1 MENTP
6 IHPDWQQLKELLDEC
21 SSSDTERKTIPSKEM
36 YQIPSEETISIP
48 DYNKSMDSLD
58 PTTNLINK
66 IKKMEGIIEEQ
77 NKIIRIRN
85 TYINILE
92 QKLKKLKEKYGS
104 IDDTTY
110 THIKEISSFDAE
122 NRIDTKESTQKIVD
136 LHKSL
141 ENLHEQIQRLKNRK
155 ESQ

>member
-1 MENTP
+1 MENIPT
-6 IHPDWQQLKELLDEC
+6 HPNWQQLKELLDEC
-21 SSSDTERKTIPSKEM
+21 SSADTEREM
-36 YQIPSEETISIP
+36 KSSEEIYKISSEETISIP
-48 DYNKSMDSLD
+48 DYNGSMNSFD
-58 PTTNLINK
+58 PTINLINK

-85 TYINILE
+85 AYINVLE

-104 IDDTTY
+104 MDDTTY
-110 THIKEISSFDAE
+110 IHIKESSSFDAE
-122 NRIDTKESTQKIVD
+122 TTIDTKEPIQKIAY

-141 ENLHEQIQRLKNRK
+141 ENLHEQIRQLKSRK

>member
-6 IHPDWQQLKELLDEC
+6 TNPDWQQLKELLDDC
-21 SSSDTERKTIPSKEM
+21 SSSDTGRKTKFFEETHQSPSKDTF
-36 YQIPSEETISIP
+36 SLP
-48 DYNKSMDSLD
+48 DYNGSMNSFD
-58 PTTNLINK
+58 PTINLINK

-85 TYINILE
+85 AYINILE

-104 IDDTTY
+104 MDDTTY
-110 THIKEISSFDAE
+110 IHIKEPSSFDAE
-122 NRIDTKESTQKIVD
+122 TIIDTKEPNQKIAD

-141 ENLHEQIQRLKNRK
+141 ENLHEQIRQLKSRK